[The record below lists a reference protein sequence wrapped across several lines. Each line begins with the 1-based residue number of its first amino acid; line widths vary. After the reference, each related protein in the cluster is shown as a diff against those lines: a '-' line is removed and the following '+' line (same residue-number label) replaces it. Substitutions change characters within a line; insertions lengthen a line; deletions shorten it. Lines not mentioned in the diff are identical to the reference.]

1 MDAQVYFFMYVH
13 KGIGRF
19 LSLLSENNLYL
30 RGKTHT
36 YRISLMR
43 ATYEQFFYMTL
54 FLVILMDWRLP
65 VEVAYNPIHIPLF
78 PREETYVVVTHF
90 AGFRLQ
96 KHAG

>member
-36 YRISLMR
+36 YRIKLMR
-43 ATYEQFFYMTL
+43 
-54 FLVILMDWRLP
+54 
-65 VEVAYNPIHIPLF
+65 
-78 PREETYVVVTHF
+78 
-90 AGFRLQ
+90 
-96 KHAG
+96 

>member
-1 MDAQVYFFMYVH
+1 MDAQVSFFIYVH

-36 YRISLMR
+36 YRISLM
-43 ATYEQFFYMTL
+43 L
-54 FLVILMDWRLP
+54 ILMVWRLP

-78 PREETYVVVTHF
+78 REV
-90 AGFRLQ
+90 RRI
-96 KHAG
+96 

>member
-1 MDAQVYFFMYVH
+1 MYVH

-43 ATYEQFFYMTL
+43 TTYEQFFYMTL

-65 VEVAYNPIHIPLF
+65 VEVAYNPIRIPLF
-78 PREETYVVVTHF
+78 RE
-90 AGFRLQ
+90 RRRI
-96 KHAG
+96 